1 MTLASGLDGILCL
14 GADPAL
20 WDGLLYDWVC
30 TMRRR
35 RPEIAMRCEANDPE
49 RLLRRLFEGWLD
61 LCIVYTVQPQVG
73 FKIERLFDDPLVLV
87 STEERGVVDWD
98 PDFVEIDWGESY
110 RAQVENHYPIGDK
123 TPPVWI
129 TMGWLGVRLLTTFGG
144 STWIPHRQLKKQSF
158 PRKLYLVRGAPTLNR
173 VAYMIYSEEALKE
186 RVPRLSAQ
194 EIRNSVLEEL
204 GFPDA

>member
-1 MTLASGLDGILCL
+1 
-14 GADPAL
+14 
-20 WDGLLYDWVC
+20 
-30 TMRRR
+30 
-35 RPEIAMRCEANDPE
+35 
-49 RLLRRLFEGWLD
+49 
-61 LCIVYTVQPQVG
+61 
-73 FKIERLFDDPLVLV
+73 LFDDPLVLV

-110 RAQVENHYPIGDK
+110 RAQVENHYPMGDK
-123 TPPVWI
+123 TPPVSI
-129 TMGWLGVRLLTTFGG
+129 TMGWLGVRFLTTFGG
-144 STWIPHRQLKKQSF
+144 STWIPHRQLKKQNF
-158 PRKLYLVRGAPTLNR
+158 PRKLYLVRGAPTLTR